1 MASRTAFISKLLGL
15 YCILAGLAMAAHK
28 EATLAT
34 VSALVHNGPELF
46 IVGIITLGAGLA
58 LVLGHNVWSGGV
70 LPVVVTIIGWLT
82 LIKGLL
88 FLCLPP
94 GEAGG
99 LFLGKLS
106 YAAHFHL
113 YVAII
118 VILGLYLTIA
128 GFATKAE

>member
-1 MASRTAFISKLLGL
+1 MASRTAFLSKLIGL
-15 YCILAGLAMAAHK
+15 YCIFAGLAMAAHK
-28 EATLAT
+28 EATLVT
-34 VSALVHNGPELF
+34 VSALIHNGPELF

-70 LPVVVTIIGWLT
+70 LPVVVTIVGWLT

-94 GEAGG
+94 EQAGG

-106 YAAHFHL
+106 YAGHFHL
-113 YVAII
+113 YVAIV
-118 VILGLYLTIA
+118 VIIGLYLTIA
-128 GFATKAE
+128 GFMAKTE